1 MTFYIIKCPV
11 LLCKYALLPIF
22 FLAHSFYE
30 NTQETQ
36 PVMNTIV
43 HWVFWDWPPTIS
55 ARLCLLTFGTAAWKT
70 NSVISASVELE
81 AWMVMTATF
90 GLGLALSNVKSIF
103 RPFLLYAVIGGI
115 PMWRF
120 HSRPSQD
127 LNIHF
132 MESLMVMAKYFN
144 TQAWCHKLH
153 LGADGEQRTLTCRCN
168 VIKQGLWGEAI
179 QEERGLGSGHRGSRS
194 RGWTAWEAESNTP
207 GFKRTWTQHSEI
219 LEMAS
224 ICLPSWQTSHL
235 WRAWVDVAAFLTN
248 C

>member
-1 MTFYIIKCPV
+1 MDSNSIVNQYCVAYRLAVFSIYRSKIYILHTWWHST
-11 LLCKYALLPIF
+11 LLNVQYCCASMHCYLF

-127 LNIHF
+127 LDIHF

-144 TQAWCHKLH
+144 T
-153 LGADGEQRTLTCRCN
+153 
-168 VIKQGLWGEAI
+168 
-179 QEERGLGSGHRGSRS
+179 
-194 RGWTAWEAESNTP
+194 
-207 GFKRTWTQHSEI
+207 
-219 LEMAS
+219 
-224 ICLPSWQTSHL
+224 
-235 WRAWVDVAAFLTN
+235 
-248 C
+248 